1 MNMPVMNGMDATKK
15 LREMEKNREIR
26 LDQTNIYIHSAI
38 AENLEWQSVFDGKLS
53 KPLSI

>member
-1 MNMPVMNGMDATKK
+1 MPVMNGMDATKK

-38 AENLEWQSVFDGKLS
+38 AENLEW
-53 KPLSI
+53 